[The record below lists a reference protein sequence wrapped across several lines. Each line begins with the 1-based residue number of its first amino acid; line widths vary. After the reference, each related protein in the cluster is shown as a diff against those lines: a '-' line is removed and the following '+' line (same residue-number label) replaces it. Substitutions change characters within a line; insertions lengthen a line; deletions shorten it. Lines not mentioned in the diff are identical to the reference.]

1 MRKLIN
7 ILLILVTILSYGSI
21 IFIDVYTDNSC
32 PYTKEII
39 LLEEP
44 ISYTFE
50 ELQEKLIEDIDK
62 EEERKAEEERQRQI
76 ALYNVNYN
84 NAWAVAR
91 SLVGRGG
98 DCWSI
103 CKLFTQ
109 LFSGKNI
116 NNRYIVNE
124 PVPGDIIY
132 YTEGGLNLPHW
143 AIYLGDGLALHGNYN
158 GSAQI
163 KSVYLTGASY
173 PVYYRVR

>member
-1 MRKLIN
+1 MRKLIS

-21 IFIDVYTDNSC
+21 IFINVYADNSC

-39 LLEEP
+39 ILEEP

-50 ELQEKLIEDIDK
+50 ELQEKLLEDMEK
-62 EEERKAEEERQRQI
+62 EEERKAEEERQRLI
-76 ALYNVNYN
+76 ALYNANYN

-103 CKLFTQ
+103 CKLFVQ
-109 LFSGKNI
+109 MFSGKNI
-116 NNRYIVNE
+116 NSRYVTADPI
-124 PVPGDIIY
+124 PGDLIFY
-132 YTEGGLNLPHW
+132 SNGGLGTNHW

-158 GSAQI
+158 GSARI
-163 KSVYLTGASY
+163 AAIYLTGAST
-173 PVYYRVR
+173 PIYYHVR